1 MHIFPCCCLYLD
13 IGLETDGRLPE
24 DILEVAGSLLGHE
37 LEVLVLGL
45 AGELVREL
53 GGLRHL
59 LRKPRSVEQLVT
71 AHRACKWDIRNCQKN
86 KRDNASRMGQNVAPE
101 LGV

>member
-1 MHIFPCCCLYLD
+1 MYLD
-13 IGLETDGRLPE
+13 IGLETDGWLSE

-59 LRKPRSVEQLVT
+59 LRKPSSVEQLVT
-71 AHRACKWDIRNCQKN
+71 GNRRSVEDCGIEILYQCKLKP
-86 KRDNASRMGQNVAPE
+86 NVIFLPS
-101 LGV
+101 

>member
-1 MHIFPCCCLYLD
+1 MYLD

-24 DILEVAGSLLGHE
+24 DILEVAGPLLGHE
-37 LEVLVLGL
+37 LEVLVLRL

-53 GGLRHL
+53 GGLGHL

-71 AHRACKWDIRNCQKN
+71 GNRISV
-86 KRDNASRMGQNVAPE
+86 DNFAILRFQIKEWKCDTKTIDKIKEPR
-101 LGV
+101 

>member
-1 MHIFPCCCLYLD
+1 MYLD

-45 AGELVREL
+45 AGEVVREL
-53 GGLRHL
+53 GGLGHL
-59 LRKPRSVEQLVT
+59 LRKPSSVEQLVT
-71 AHRACKWDIRNCQKN
+71 GNRA
-86 KRDNASRMGQNVAPE
+86 
-101 LGV
+101 